1 MILNKDFFV
10 RKLKFKNIIFFIFK
24 LMDENV
30 VFGCRF
36 SSVVDLEIDVKSDYG
51 LFFLVKYVDSK
62 KFL

>member
-1 MILNKDFFV
+1 MILNKDFSV

-24 LMDENV
+24 LMDDIV

>member
-1 MILNKDFFV
+1 
-10 RKLKFKNIIFFIFK
+10 
-24 LMDENV
+24 MDDIV